1 MILKVNPTRINL
13 LNLKKDLKIAERGH
27 KLLKDKRDGLMK
39 EFMEIIKEARNLRQS
54 LNGQISEAFQI
65 FVLASSLTPYK
76 TLETAFSMPT
86 MQTQV
91 LPETKTIMSVKTP
104 RLTLKKEGSL
114 FSYSFLETSGD
125 LDNFMVKMDKILP
138 EIIKLA
144 EFEKTAESLAEEI
157 EKTRRR
163 VNALENTMIPNLRD
177 TIRFI
182 SQRLEEQ
189 ARDAVVSNMRIKSM
203 ILAKEQR

>member
-13 LNLKKDLKIAERGH
+13 LNLKKNLKIAQRGH

-39 EFMEIIKEARNLRQS
+39 EFMDIIREAKNLRQA
-54 LNGQISEAFQI
+54 LNSQISEAFRL
-65 FVLASSLTPYK
+65 FVLASSIMPFK

-86 MQTQV
+86 MKTKV
-91 LPETKTIMSVKTP
+91 TSETKTVMSVKTP
-104 RLTLKKEGSL
+104 KLTLEKEGNP

-125 LDNFMVKMDKILP
+125 LDGFMVKIEKILP
-138 EIIKLA
+138 DMIRLA

-163 VNALENTMIPNLRD
+163 VNALENTMIPNLKD

-182 SQRLEEQ
+182 TQRLEEQ

-203 ILAKEQR
+203 IVSKEAS